1 MSRHISAL
9 CYCTWTG
16 DGKHHHLPSAHALVA
31 HQITDL
37 PRLSKPLPCVA
48 AAGIASH
55 RPLTSTP
62 SPRLSLPKPS
72 LAVRPLL
79 LSALASLSPE
89 IHSTIKCPLPFPLNE
104 CLRRLPVTD
113 TVLAA
118 RPHSARSG
126 AATAH
131 EPLEQT
137 PPCRPPAPLPLP
149 TAPLQPFQASG
160 HTPPRCRPSRTYTRK
175 PEPPASSSHP
185 SLALFPP
192 PLVHTQSVLCTHF
205 AAD

>member
-149 TAPLQPFQASG
+149 TGTPPALPGLWPHPPEMPPISHLHTQTRTSSFIFAPLTRSL
-160 HTPPRCRPSRTYTRK
+160 PS
-175 PEPPASSSHP
+175 
-185 SLALFPP
+185 